1 MHRLALVAALALT
14 APTLAADKIDFAHDV
29 LPILKARCAE
39 CHTNGKYKG
48 GLSLD
53 TREALLKSK
62 KIVPA
67 HSADS
72 ELIKRVTSTDADERM
87 PPKGPPLTE
96 KEVATLKTWI
106 DQDVPWQDGFSF
118 ARGQYVAPLKPRR
131 PELPPARDGL
141 TNPIDR
147 VVDAYFRELK
157 VAWPKP
163 LDDATFARRVYLDV
177 IGLLPTP
184 AQLASFLNDSA
195 PDKRAR
201 LTKQLL
207 ADDRG
212 Y

>member
-1 MHRLALVAALALT
+1 MMRRLAVLAVLSLT
-14 APTLAADKIDFAHDV
+14 APAPAADKIDFAHDV
-29 LPILKARCAE
+29 LPLLKARCAE

-87 PPKGPPLTE
+87 PPKGPPLTD

-106 DQDVPWQDGFSF
+106 DQDVPWHDGFSF
-118 ARGQYVAPLKPRR
+118 VKAAYVAPLKPRR

-141 TNPIDR
+141 TNPVDR
-147 VVDAYFRELK
+147 AVDAYFRQHN

-163 LDDATFARRVYLDV
+163 LDDAAFVRRVYLDV
-177 IGLLPTP
+177 VGLLPTP
-184 AQLASFLNDSA
+184 VQLDGFLADAA
-195 PDKRAR
+195 PDKRDR
-201 LTKQLL
+201 LIDRLL
-207 ADDRG
+207 A
-212 Y
+212 